1 MKYPGILESWAK
13 RLGWLGGAVAAFA
26 LILAVSWVFGQFR
39 AWRTPHAPKS
49 PPPIPGAV
57 DPGTPV
63 AGPTSDRPTT
73 SDPTGPIARPALSR
87 EELLAEAAKFGLE
100 LAPRKTKPTKPP
112 KVTEAAA
119 AAPADSPA
127 VEEPP
132 AAPEVQYPVFFSK
145 ERFSMKLGAAGEV
158 ALEVSAWQLE
168 PNAKIDLRGKWE
180 NYQPPPPAPATTTTC
195 PGGGGFFGN
204 EARWEKE
211 IAAGAI
217 GTADGFG
224 PGGSAALTYRG
235 PRTGAANWG
244 ATARVMGGKVGT
256 KTPFMGLAAARVS
269 W

>member
-1 MKYPGILESWAK
+1 MISKPTTVLGWAK
-13 RLGWLGGAVAAFA
+13 LASAAFA
-26 LILAVSWVFGQFR
+26 AVLVLSWVAGQCR
-39 AWRTPHAPKS
+39 AWRTPHAPKA
-49 PPPIPGAV
+49 PPPISGAV

-63 AGPTSDRPTT
+63 AGPTTDRTTT

-100 LAPRKTKPTKPP
+100 LAPLNPKPP
-112 KVTEAAA
+112 KATKNNEGPAAA
-119 AAPADSPA
+119 VAEAQPGT
-127 VEEPP
+127 EI
-132 AAPEVQYPVFFSK
+132 QYPIFFGK
-145 ERFSMKLGAAGEV
+145 ERFSMKLHGSSQV
-158 ALEVSAWQLE
+158 ALEVSAWQLG

-180 NYQPPPPAPATTTTC
+180 DYQPPPPAPATATTC
-195 PGGGGFFGN
+195 PGGSGFFGN

-211 IAAGAI
+211 IAVGAI

-244 ATARVMGGKVGT
+244 ATARVMGGTVGT
-256 KTPFMGLAAARVS
+256 KTPFIGLAAARVS

>member
-1 MKYPGILESWAK
+1 MISKPTTVLGWAK
-13 RLGWLGGAVAAFA
+13 LASTAFA
-26 LILAVSWVFGQFR
+26 AMLVLSWVAGQCR
-39 AWRTPHAPKS
+39 TWRTPHAPKA
-49 PPPIPGAV
+49 PPAIPGAV

-63 AGPTSDRPTT
+63 AGPTTDRPTT

-100 LAPRKTKPTKPP
+100 LAPRKPKPSKPP
-112 KVTEAAA
+112 QETQETEKPAAVADQAQAAA
-119 AAPADSPA
+119 AN
-127 VEEPP
+127 
-132 AAPEVQYPVFFSK
+132 EVQYPIFFGK
-145 ERFSMKLGAAGEV
+145 ERFSMKLHGSSEV

-168 PNAKIDLRGKWE
+168 PGAKIDLRGKWE
-180 NYQPPPPAPATTTTC
+180 DYQPPAPAPATVATC
-195 PGGGGFFGN
+195 PGGDGFFGN

-244 ATARVMGGKVGT
+244 ATARVMGGKIGT